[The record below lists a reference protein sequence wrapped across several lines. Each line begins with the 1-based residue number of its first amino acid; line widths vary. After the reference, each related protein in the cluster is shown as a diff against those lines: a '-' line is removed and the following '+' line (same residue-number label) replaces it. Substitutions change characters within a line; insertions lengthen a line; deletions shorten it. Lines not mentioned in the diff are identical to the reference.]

1 MHPNDEGKNN
11 YCLNSGTQNRIG
23 FKATARINSIAI
35 QTLVI
40 IKVIHVKKVF
50 FFENKVKKKIKR
62 KITLV
67 VKILHAT

>member
-1 MHPNDEGKNN
+1 MHPNDEGKKN

-40 IKVIHVKKVF
+40 IKVIKKG
-50 FFENKVKKKIKR
+50 IP
-62 KITLV
+62 L
-67 VKILHAT
+67 